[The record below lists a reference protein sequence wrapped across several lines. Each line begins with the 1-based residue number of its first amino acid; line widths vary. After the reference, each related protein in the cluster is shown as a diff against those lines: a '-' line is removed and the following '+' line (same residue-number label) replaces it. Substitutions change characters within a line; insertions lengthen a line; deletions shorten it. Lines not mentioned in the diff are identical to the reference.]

1 VIDWLLVDYGEVLSR
16 ALPEATFTEL
26 AAMTGLD
33 RDEFRERY
41 WRYRPDYDR
50 GQTPLRYWSALI
62 DRDMAR
68 QRRLVE
74 RLTAVDVN
82 GWTHLNPATLRT
94 TLNTA
99 RRTPTG
105 LALLSNA
112 PEALADAIERSH
124 WVSHFDHRFYSCRLR
139 RLKPEPAA
147 FTDALNIMDATP
159 EQVLF
164 IDDRAENT
172 AAAADL
178 GMSTITFASADALLH
193 QIARATEARRAT
205 RTEPDRELPT
215 FRATIA

>member
-1 VIDWLLVDYGEVLSR
+1 MIDWLLVDYGEVLSR
-16 ALPEATFTEL
+16 ALPEATVTEL
-26 AAMTGLD
+26 AAIADLH

-50 GQTPLRYWSALI
+50 GQTPLRYWSAVL
-62 DRDMAR
+62 DRDLLR

-82 GWTHLNPATLRT
+82 GWTRLNSATLRT

-99 RRTPTG
+99 RRTRTR

-112 PEALADAIERSH
+112 PEPLADAIEHSH
-124 WVSHFDHRFYSCRLR
+124 WVRHFDHRFYSCRLR
-139 RLKPEPAA
+139 RLKPEPGA
-147 FTDALNIMDATP
+147 FTDALRIMDAAP

-164 IDDRAENT
+164 IDDRPENT

-178 GMSTITFASADALLH
+178 GISTVTFTSASALRHQLTRALSEPDRTPQNCLDVIASAD
-193 QIARATEARRAT
+193 
-205 RTEPDRELPT
+205 D
-215 FRATIA
+215 

>member
-16 ALPEATFTEL
+16 ALPDATFTEL
-26 AAMTGLD
+26 AAIADLR
-33 RDEFRERY
+33 RDAFRERY

-50 GQTPLRYWSALI
+50 GQTPLRYWSAVLGRDLI
-62 DRDMAR
+62 W
-68 QRRLVE
+68 QPSLVE

-82 GWTHLNPATLRT
+82 GWTRLNSATLRT

-99 RRTPTG
+99 RRTRTR

-112 PEALADAIERSH
+112 PEPLADAIEHSR
-124 WVSHFDHRFYSCRLR
+124 WARHFEHRFYSCRLG
-139 RLKPEPAA
+139 RLKPERGA
-147 FTDALNIMDATP
+147 FTDALRIIGAAP

-178 GMSTITFASADALLH
+178 GIFTITFTSAGALHH
-193 QIARATEARRAT
+193 QLTRATESR
-205 RTEPDRELPT
+205 PSDPH
-215 FRATIA
+215 

>member
-16 ALPEATFTEL
+16 ALPEATFKEL
-26 AAMTGLD
+26 ATMTGLD
-33 RDEFRERY
+33 RDELHERY
-41 WRYRPDYDR
+41 WRYRPDYDL
-50 GQTPLRYWSALI
+50 GQTPLRYWSAVI
-62 DRDMAR
+62 DRDLTL

-82 GWTHLNPATLRT
+82 GWTRLNFATLRT

-99 RRTPTG
+99 RRTRTR

-112 PEALADAIERSH
+112 PEPLADAIERSH

-139 RLKPEPAA
+139 RLKPEPRA
-147 FTDALNIMDATP
+147 FTDALSTMDATP
-159 EQVLF
+159 EHVLF

-178 GMSTITFASADALLH
+178 GMSTITFTSADALHH
-193 QIARATEARRAT
+193 QLAHATEAG
-205 RTEPDRELPT
+205 PSDPH
-215 FRATIA
+215 